1 MYLTDLAIR
10 IRISNVSCGGKEICF
25 HTILISTKHC
35 AHKKPIKKSILPSD
49 RFARLFNSDLKILHM
64 HACITYHNWLAEI
77 LVHCCPPQGR
87 EVYTVEGGLVPE
99 GTGRSVD
106 SHF

>member
-1 MYLTDLAIR
+1 MPIKSQSRSRYYRQIALL
-10 IRISNVSCGGKEICF
+10 ICL
-25 HTILISTKHC
+25 ILI
-35 AHKKPIKKSILPSD
+35 
-49 RFARLFNSDLKILHM
+49 LKILHM
-64 HACITYHNWLAEI
+64 HVKYITYHNWLAEI